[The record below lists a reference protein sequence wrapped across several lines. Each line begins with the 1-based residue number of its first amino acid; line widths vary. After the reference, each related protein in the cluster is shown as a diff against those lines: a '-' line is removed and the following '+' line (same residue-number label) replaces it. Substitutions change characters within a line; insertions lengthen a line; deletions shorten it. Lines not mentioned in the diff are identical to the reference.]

1 MMFLD
6 RFRKSRLVIRF
17 PSNSDKPEFIW
28 IRWVIVG
35 VLSFILVLFF
45 PRVESFQLSDLK
57 EGSISPRRIVAPF
70 DFEIL
75 KTRMQYQSDRALAI
89 KNIFPVFY
97 PDPSAKARS
106 LKKLQEFMH
115 TVFQYRSLVMHHKM
129 DPSAVVDSLK
139 KRYPQI
145 PFRSEQWEILLDPS
159 LSSQNLVHFE
169 KVLQTEM
176 IKILDIGLLNMPKAE
191 IESADRHILIA
202 NGKTMKPI
210 SAEKFY
216 DFSEAKAK
224 VYSLLKQSFS
234 ENKKLVAFGVELISG
249 ILEPTL
255 VTDVNAYKERI
266 REIEAKVPLS
276 SGFVY
281 ENEKIVDQHER
292 ITPEIYQKLVSL
304 SQKMAEKRL
313 QEKGIQRVLP
323 YAGRFFLVWALLLLI
338 AMYTFFEKPELL
350 KDPKSIFLFS
360 IVVLL
365 ASGGTFLLRHYNGS
379 EYLVP
384 VAMGSMLLA
393 SLFDAKMGFA
403 GTVFLSVLCSAIWG
417 NAFYLTVISLI
428 VGSVSIL
435 VIKRVRTRTR
445 LVEAVILM
453 IGAYILTITVVG
465 FFMHF
470 PMIEILKA
478 WRFGAFNGLVTP
490 ILVYGLLAL
499 FESVFDVITDF
510 SLLELSN
517 LNHPLLKRLSVE
529 APGTYHHSIVVGNL
543 AEAGAR
549 AVGANPLLARV
560 GSYYHDIGKIE
571 KAEYFIENQVRG
583 KNPHRKLS
591 PRMSALILSNH
602 VKKSLELAE
611 EFHLPSAIKDIMV
624 QHHGRSLMTY
634 FYQKALEQS
643 EDEEVNEEDY
653 RYPGPKPQTKEAAL
667 VMLADAVEAASRTL
681 KTPTHSRLKGLVEE
695 LVDERFQSGELDE
708 APLTLRDLQRI
719 KESFLSILA
728 GIFHTRLEYPE
739 KEFSES
745 HEKQRTKSSG
755 SPSASADPL
764 RFAG

>member
-1 MMFLD
+1 MFLD
-6 RFRKSRLVIRF
+6 RFRKPRLVIRF
-17 PSNSDKPEFIW
+17 PSASDKPEFIW

-35 VLSFILVLFF
+35 ILSFILVLFF

-75 KTRMQYQSDRALAI
+75 KSKTQYQYDRALAI
-89 KNIFPVFY
+89 QNILPVFY
-97 PDPSAKARS
+97 LDKSAKERS
-106 LKKLQEFMH
+106 LKKLHEF
-115 TVFQYRSLVMHHKM
+115 TRIITQYRAFVAHHKM
-129 DPSAVVDSLK
+129 DRTTVIDSLQK
-139 KRYPQI
+139 HYPQI
-145 PFRSEQWEILLDPS
+145 PLRVEQWEMLFNPSFPSQDFEQFWELL
-159 LSSQNLVHFE
+159 QNGVVE
-169 KVLQTEM
+169 
-176 IKILDIGLLNMPKAE
+176 ILDKGLLNMSKSE
-191 IESADRHILIA
+191 IESVNHNVLLA
-202 NGKTMKPI
+202 NGKTSGPI
-210 SAEKFY
+210 SAEKLY
-216 DFSEAKAK
+216 DFTDARTKI
-224 VYSLLKQSFS
+224 YSLLKQSVP
-234 ENKKLVAFGVELISG
+234 ENKKLASLGSELVPW
-249 ILEPTL
+249 ILEPTW
-255 VTDVNAYKERI
+255 VTDSNAYKERI

-281 ENEKIVDQHER
+281 ENERIVDQHER

-304 SQKMAEKRL
+304 SQKLAEKRL
-313 QEKGIQRVLP
+313 EEKGLQRILS
-323 YAGRFFLVWALLLLI
+323 YAVKLLLVWSLLFLI
-338 AMYTFFEKPELL
+338 AMYTYFERPELL
-350 KDPKSIFLFS
+350 KNPKSIFLFS
-360 IVVLL
+360 IVVLFV
-365 ASGGTFLLRHYNGS
+365 SGGTFLLRHYNGS

-384 VAMGSMLLA
+384 VAMGSMLLT
-393 SLFDAKMGFA
+393 SLFDAKIGFA
-403 GTVFLSVLCSAIWG
+403 GTVFLSVLCGAIWG
-417 NAFYLTVISLI
+417 NAFYLTMISLI
-428 VGSVSIL
+428 VGTVSII
-435 VIKRVRTRTR
+435 VIRRVRTRTR
-445 LVEAVILM
+445 LIEAVILM
-453 IGAYILTITVVG
+453 MGTYVLSLTLVG
-465 FFMHF
+465 LFMHF
-470 PMIEILKA
+470 PTIEILKA

-611 EFHLPSAIKDIMV
+611 EFGLPSAIQDIMV

-643 EDEEVNEEDY
+643 EGEEVNEEDY
-653 RYPGPKPQTKEAAL
+653 RYPGPKPQTEEAAL
-667 VMLADAVEAASRTL
+667 VMLADGVEAASRTL
-681 KTPTHSRLKGLVEE
+681 RQPTHSRLKGLVEE
-695 LVDERFQSGELDE
+695 LIDERFQSGELDE
-708 APLTLRDLQRI
+708 APLTLKDLQRI
-719 KESFLSILA
+719 KESFVSILA
-728 GIFHTRLEYPE
+728 GIFHTRVEYPE
-739 KEFSES
+739 KESSEA
-745 HEKQRTKSSG
+745 HEKKKTKTPG
-755 SPSASADPL
+755 HPNPSNDPL

>member
-1 MMFLD
+1 MFLD
-6 RFRKSRLVIRF
+6 RFRKNRWVIRF
-17 PSNSDKPEFIW
+17 PSDSEKPEYLW

-35 VLSFILVLFF
+35 ILSLILVFFF
-45 PRVESFQLSDLK
+45 PRVEFLQLSDLK

-75 KTRMQYQSDRALAI
+75 KTKTQYQSDRASAI

-97 PDPSAKARS
+97 RDPSAKFRS
-106 LKKLQEFMH
+106 LKKLQEFSR
-115 TVFQYRSLVMHHKM
+115 TVSRYRSFVTRHKM
-129 DPSAVVDSLK
+129 NGSVAVDSLK
-139 KRYPQI
+139 KQYPQI
-145 PFRSEQWEILLDPS
+145 PLRSEDWKILLEPS
-159 LSSQNLVHFE
+159 LSSQNFDRFW
-169 KVLQTEM
+169 KIFRNGM
-176 IKILDIGLLNMPKAE
+176 IEILDRGLLNLSKTE
-191 IESADRHILIA
+191 IESADYTILIS
-202 NGKTMKPI
+202 NQKTTSPV
-210 SAEKFY
+210 SADKFY
-216 DFSEAKAK
+216 DFPEARLKI
-224 VYSLLKQSFS
+224 YSLLKQNLP
-234 ENKKLVAFGVELISG
+234 EEKKLVTLAPELVSG

-255 VTDVNAYKERI
+255 VTDISLYKERI
-266 REIEAKVPLS
+266 REVEAKVPLS

-304 SQKMAEKRL
+304 SQKLAEKQL
-313 QEKGIQRVLP
+313 QEKGLQRILP
-323 YAGRFFLVWALLLLI
+323 YVGRLLLVWAFLFLI

-350 KDPKSIFLFS
+350 NNPKSIFLFS

-365 ASGGTFLLRHYNGS
+365 VSGGTFLLRHYKGS

-384 VAMGSMLLA
+384 VAMGSMLLS

-428 VGSVSIL
+428 VGSVSII

-453 IGAYILTITVVG
+453 MGTYIITITIIG
-465 FFMHF
+465 LFMHL

-499 FESVFDVITDF
+499 FESAFDVITDF

-571 KAEYFIENQVRG
+571 KAEYFIENQIRG

-602 VKKSLELAE
+602 VKKGLELAE

-624 QHHGRSLMTY
+624 QHHGRSLMRY

-643 EDEEVNEEDY
+643 EEEVNEEDY

-681 KTPTHSRLKGLVEE
+681 KQPTHSRLKGLVEE

-728 GIFHTRLEYPE
+728 GIFHTRVDYRE
-739 KEFSES
+739 KEPSES
-745 HEKQRTKSSG
+745 RDEQKQKLSDR
-755 SPSASADPL
+755 PSASRDPL

>member
-1 MMFLD
+1 MFLD
-6 RFRKSRLVIRF
+6 RFRKPRLVIRF
-17 PSNSDKPEFIW
+17 PSASDKPEFIW

-35 VLSFILVLFF
+35 ILSFILVLFF

-57 EGSISPRRIVAPF
+57 EGSISSRRIVAPF

-75 KTRMQYQSDRALAI
+75 KSKTQYQYDRALAI
-89 KNIFPVFY
+89 QNILPVFY
-97 PDPSAKARS
+97 LDKSAKERS
-106 LKKLQEFMH
+106 LKKLHEF
-115 TVFQYRSLVMHHKM
+115 TRIITQYRAFVAHHKM
-129 DPSAVVDSLK
+129 DRTTAIDSLQK
-139 KRYPQI
+139 HYPQI
-145 PFRSEQWEILLDPS
+145 PLRVEQWEMLLNPS
-159 LSSQNLVHFE
+159 FPSQDFE
-169 KVLQTEM
+169 QFWELLQNGVVE
-176 IKILDIGLLNMPKAE
+176 ILDKGLLNMSKSE
-191 IESADRHILIA
+191 IESVNHNVLLA
-202 NGKTMKPI
+202 NGKTSGPI
-210 SAEKFY
+210 SAEKLY
-216 DFSEAKAK
+216 DFTDARTKI
-224 VYSLLKQSFS
+224 YSLLKQSVP
-234 ENKKLVAFGVELISG
+234 ENKKLASLGSELVPW
-249 ILEPTL
+249 ILEPTW
-255 VTDVNAYKERI
+255 VTDSNAYKERI

-281 ENEKIVDQHER
+281 ENERIVDQHER

-304 SQKMAEKRL
+304 SQKLAEKRL
-313 QEKGIQRVLP
+313 EEKGLQRVLP
-323 YAGRFFLVWALLLLI
+323 YAVKLLLVWSLLFLI
-338 AMYTFFEKPELL
+338 AMYTYFERPELL
-350 KDPKSIFLFS
+350 KNPKSIFLFS
-360 IVVLL
+360 IVVLFV
-365 ASGGTFLLRHYNGS
+365 SGGTFLLRHYNGS

-393 SLFDAKMGFA
+393 SLFDAKIGFA
-403 GTVFLSVLCSAIWG
+403 GTVFLSVLCGAIWG
-417 NAFYLTVISLI
+417 NAFYLTMISLI
-428 VGSVSIL
+428 VGTVSII
-435 VIKRVRTRTR
+435 VIRRVRTRTR
-445 LVEAVILM
+445 LIEAVILM
-453 IGAYILTITVVG
+453 MGTYVLSLTLVG
-465 FFMHF
+465 LFMHF
-470 PMIEILKA
+470 PTIEILKA

-611 EFHLPSAIKDIMV
+611 EFGLPSAIQDIMV

-643 EDEEVNEEDY
+643 EGEEVNEEDY

-667 VMLADAVEAASRTL
+667 VMLADGVEAASRTL
-681 KTPTHSRLKGLVEE
+681 RQPTHSRLKGLVEE
-695 LVDERFQSGELDE
+695 LIDERFQSGELDE
-708 APLTLRDLQRI
+708 APLTLKDLQRI
-719 KESFLSILA
+719 KESFVSILA
-728 GIFHTRLEYPE
+728 GIFHTRVEYPE
-739 KEFSES
+739 KESSEA
-745 HEKQRTKSSG
+745 HEKKKTKTPG
-755 SPSASADPL
+755 HPNPSNDPL

>member
-1 MMFLD
+1 MFLD
-6 RFRKSRLVIRF
+6 RFRKPRLVIRF
-17 PSNSDKPEFIW
+17 PSASDKPEFIW

-35 VLSFILVLFF
+35 ILSFILVLFF

-75 KTRMQYQSDRALAI
+75 KSKTQYQYDRALAI
-89 KNIFPVFY
+89 QNILPVFY
-97 PDPSAKARS
+97 LDKSAKERS
-106 LKKLQEFMH
+106 LKKLHEF
-115 TVFQYRSLVMHHKM
+115 TRIITQYRAFVAHHKM
-129 DPSAVVDSLK
+129 DRTTVIDSLQK
-139 KRYPQI
+139 HYPQI
-145 PFRSEQWEILLDPS
+145 PLRVEQWEMLFNPSFPSQDFEQFWKLL
-159 LSSQNLVHFE
+159 QNGVVE
-169 KVLQTEM
+169 
-176 IKILDIGLLNMPKAE
+176 ILDKGLLNMSKSE
-191 IESADRHILIA
+191 IESVNHNVLLA
-202 NGKTMKPI
+202 NGKTSGPI
-210 SAEKFY
+210 SAEKLY
-216 DFSEAKAK
+216 DFTDARTKI
-224 VYSLLKQSFS
+224 YSLLKQSVP
-234 ENKKLVAFGVELISG
+234 ENKKLASLGSELVPW
-249 ILEPTL
+249 ILEPTW
-255 VTDVNAYKERI
+255 VTDSNAYKERI

-281 ENEKIVDQHER
+281 ENERIVDQHER

-304 SQKMAEKRL
+304 SQKLAEKRL
-313 QEKGIQRVLP
+313 EEKGLQRILS
-323 YAGRFFLVWALLLLI
+323 YAVKLLLVWSLLFLI
-338 AMYTFFEKPELL
+338 AMYTYFERPELL
-350 KDPKSIFLFS
+350 KNPKSIFLFS
-360 IVVLL
+360 IVVLFV
-365 ASGGTFLLRHYNGS
+365 SGGTFLLRHYNGS

-384 VAMGSMLLA
+384 VAMGSMLLT
-393 SLFDAKMGFA
+393 SLFDAKIGFA
-403 GTVFLSVLCSAIWG
+403 GTVFLSVLCGAIWG
-417 NAFYLTVISLI
+417 NAFYLTMISLI
-428 VGSVSIL
+428 VGTVSII
-435 VIKRVRTRTR
+435 VIRRVRTRTR
-445 LVEAVILM
+445 LIEAVILM
-453 IGAYILTITVVG
+453 MGTYVLSLTLVG
-465 FFMHF
+465 LFMHF
-470 PMIEILKA
+470 PTIEILKA

-611 EFHLPSAIKDIMV
+611 EFGLPSAIQDIMV

-643 EDEEVNEEDY
+643 EGEEVNEEDY

-667 VMLADAVEAASRTL
+667 VMLADGVEAASRTL
-681 KTPTHSRLKGLVEE
+681 RQPTHSRLKGLVEE
-695 LVDERFQSGELDE
+695 LIDERFQSGELDE
-708 APLTLRDLQRI
+708 APLTLKDLQRI
-719 KESFLSILA
+719 KESFVSILA
-728 GIFHTRLEYPE
+728 GIFHTRVEYPE
-739 KEFSES
+739 KESSEA
-745 HEKQRTKSSG
+745 HEKKKTKTPG
-755 SPSASADPL
+755 HPNPSNDPL